1 MKSLLPFRATVA
13 WLLIISLCLPP
24 VFAAG
29 DKAGKR
35 NFKAGAKYESAEQ
48 WDLAAQQ
55 YALAVASEPGN
66 TEYRLRLVRA
76 VQMASLMFIARGDL
90 AEAKEDF
97 ASAYNAY
104 AQAYTYDRTNEAA
117 RVKMARMLEQ
127 QRVKEGFAE
136 PVPYNPRTGAL
147 LPASHEIRTVQ
158 TKSKSELLQ
167 RIEFNEGATL
177 KQALTTLARQLELNL
192 VFDESFKD
200 SNKFSLVLNDVTTA
214 KAFDIV
220 LLQSKHFFEQLDRR
234 TIMIYADNPQNRQRL
249 ERLLVKTFYLSNA
262 DPGEARGIVQANL
275 GGQRQV
281 NISKQLNALVVRAT
295 PAELEVAQAVL
306 ESLDKNRSEVII
318 DVNIYEVSNTTSLEI
333 GNQLAT
339 SSATATNGTVAGLND
354 LGGLGRAGV
363 SALAGSVF
371 GFGGSLGSII
381 GLPTSSLS
389 LLQTK
394 GKSRLL
400 ASTQIHAADGEQN
413 QTVVGRSVPVR
424 LGTSYLNGYS
434 ASTTTT
440 GTTATGTTGTTGTVD
455 NIQYRDVGLV
465 IDVTPTITNEGYVQV
480 KLKLESSNV
489 EAAGSDANL
498 TPTFTKRSLTTI
510 SRVQDGVTAVVA
522 SVKQDNQGDSRATI
536 PLVGLVPIL
545 GRLFTTPKQ
554 TSSQS
559 DIVITVTP
567 HINRTPDINPTDH
580 LARQTGSQQS
590 GFTQSIEEVLYR
602 AQSEDEHERR
612 LISQQQLLVPELAP
626 TSPVAAGPTAAGI
639 NNAAKPAT
647 LAPEKAAEAQIFKL
661 LTSARVE
668 VGTPN
673 PTEQKKPDSP
683 LPEKTPNP

>member
-1 MKSLLPFRATVA
+1 MKHYALLRPLLALSLSVCLSLPQ
-13 WLLIISLCLPP
+13 P
-24 VFAAG
+24 VFGSG
-29 DKAGKR
+29 DSGKK
-35 NFKAGAKYESAEQ
+35 NFKEGAKYESTEQ
-48 WDLAAQQ
+48 WELAAQQ
-55 YALAVASEPGN
+55 YALALASEPEN

-76 VQMASLMFIARGDL
+76 LQMASLMCIARGNL
-90 AEAKEDF
+90 AEARGDF
-97 ASAYNAY
+97 ANAYKAY
-104 AQAYTYDRTNEAA
+104 AQAYTYDKTNETAQA
-117 RVKMARMLEQ
+117 KMTRMLEQ
-127 QRVKEGFAE
+127 QRAEEGLSE
-136 PVPYNPRTGAL
+136 PPRYNTRTGAL
-147 LPASHEIRTVQ
+147 LPASNEIRAAQ
-158 TKSKSELLQ
+158 TKSKSDLLQ

-177 KQALTTLARQLELNL
+177 KQAITTLARQLELNV

-200 SNKFSLVLNDVTTA
+200 TNKFSLILNDVTTA

-262 DPGEARGIVQANL
+262 EPNEARGIVQANL

-306 ESLDKNRSEVII
+306 ESLDKNRAEVII
-318 DVNIYEVSNTTSLEI
+318 DVNIYEVSNSTSLEI
-333 GNQLAT
+333 GNQLAA
-339 SSATATNGTVAGLND
+339 SSATTTNGAIAGLND
-354 LGGLGRAGV
+354 LGGIGRAGL
-363 SALAGSVF
+363 STLAGSF
-371 GFGGSLGSII
+371 LGFGGSLGSII

-389 LLQTK
+389 LLQSK

-400 ASTQIHAADGEQN
+400 ANTQIHAADGEQN
-413 QTVVGRSVPVR
+413 QTVVGRSVPVK
-424 LGTSYLNGYS
+424 LGTSYLGNYTTG
-434 ASTTTT
+434 TTTT
-440 GTTATGTTGTTGTVD
+440 GTANTTGTVD

-480 KLKLESSNV
+480 KMKLESSNV
-489 EAAGSDANL
+489 EATGSDSAL

-536 PLVGLVPIL
+536 PVIGMVPIL

-567 HINRTPDINPTDH
+567 HINRTPEINLTDH

-602 AQSEDEHERR
+602 AQAEDEHERR
-612 LISQQQLLVPELAP
+612 LIAQQQLLIPGPPVAQSLAATP
-626 TSPVAAGPTAAGI
+626 TPSPVPIT
-639 NNAAKPAT
+639 
-647 LAPEKAAEAQIFKL
+647 PEKALEAQVFKM
-661 LTSARVE
+661 LTVAQVE
-668 VGTPN
+668 AHPAN
-673 PTEQKKPDSP
+673 PTNNGKSAPDPSVKEP
-683 LPEKTPNP
+683 RP